1 VPKKEFSVKSV
12 KSLIAVGTIGLA
24 LCLSACLNDSGSS
37 RSEGKDANL
46 LIVAGVKDVNKV
58 KGLGK
63 SSVISLKKLVITLRS
78 SDTADA
84 IRRDTVL
91 ADTGLSFVS
100 SATADQTFNRSY
112 AIKPLRSWTIFVKTL
127 DANDSVIHY
136 DSTVASNLLVGETR
150 AVPLSLTSRYVMY
163 EAQFTVPD
171 SLHFQT
177 AGVVENL
184 LVKRVVMLVDG
195 VIVKDTSTTPRFT
208 PSTTTPPVTNIHKV
222 TFDYIRSN
230 QTPDVKIEFY
240 GRLGNDTADSK
251 LFEVEFPDV
260 NPTNPNPP
268 GKIPDYVG
276 PGSEDLLAQAGLQIT
291 IGKVGTVVFV
301 TNINGN
307 VFKSAAE

>member
-1 VPKKEFSVKSV
+1 MKECFVKSV
-12 KSLIAVGTIGLA
+12 KSIIAVGCIGVA
-24 LCLSACLNDSGSS
+24 LSLSACLNDSGSS
-37 RSEGKDANL
+37 RSSDGEAHL
-46 LIVAGVKDVNKV
+46 LVVAGVKDVNKV

-63 SSVISLKKLVITLRS
+63 ASVISLKKLVITLKS
-78 SDTADA
+78 SDSTDA
-84 IRRDTVL
+84 VRRDTVL
-91 ADTGLSFVS
+91 ADTGSSFVS
-100 SATADQTFNRSY
+100 SATSDQSFSRSY
-112 AIKPLRSWTIFVKTL
+112 AIKPLRNWTIVVKTL

-136 DSTVASNLLVGETR
+136 DSTVASNLLVAETR
-150 AVPLSLTSRYVMY
+150 PVTLNLSSRYVMY

-230 QTPDVKIEFY
+230 QTPDVTIEFY
-240 GRLGNDTADSK
+240 GRLGSDTADSK
-251 LFEVEFPDV
+251 LFEVKFPDV
-260 NPTNPNPP
+260 NPANPNPP

-276 PGSEDLLAQAGLQIT
+276 PGSEDLLANAGLVIN

-301 TNINGN
+301 TNINGQ
-307 VFKSAAE
+307 VPKKAAE